1 MHGVVSGVRIHTLPG
16 LAPSPGNG
24 QNFLTIVASNG
35 ESIVS
40 TTIDA
45 PGGFHDLRQPR
56 ISGAE
61 AVTSPVPEPA
71 TITMMGLG
79 AVGMALLRKFR
90 KV

>member
-1 MHGVVSGVRIHTLPG
+1 VNALDANG
-16 LAPSPGNG
+16 LSEFPWIFQYALGNG
-24 QNFLTIVASNG
+24 QNFLTIVATSG

-45 PGGFHDLRQPR
+45 PGGFNDLRQPR

-61 AVTSPVPEPA
+61 ATTSPVPEPA
-71 TITMMGLG
+71 TITMMALG
-79 AVGMALLRKFR
+79 AVGLALFRKFH

>member
-1 MHGVVSGVRIHTLPG
+1 MARTFCS
-16 LAPSPGNG
+16 
-24 QNFLTIVASNG
+24 IVATNG
-35 ESIVS
+35 ESIMS

-61 AVTSPVPEPA
+61 AVASPVPEPA
-71 TITMMGLG
+71 TITLTGLG
-79 AVGMALLRKFR
+79 VLGVALLRKFG